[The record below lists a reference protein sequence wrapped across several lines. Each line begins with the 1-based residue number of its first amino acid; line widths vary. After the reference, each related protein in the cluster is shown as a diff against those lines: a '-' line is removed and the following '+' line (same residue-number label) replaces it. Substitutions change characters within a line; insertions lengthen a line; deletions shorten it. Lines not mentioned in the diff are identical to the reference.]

1 MKEPDAPHHETGTG
15 GDRLFEHSI
24 FPVCSPN
31 LLRSASPLRSPA
43 DILNHA
49 LIHVTWSGQGVTW
62 PDWTT
67 WMQAAGVE
75 RFELK
80 PGLHF
85 EDSAF
90 AIQAAIDGAGIALGD
105 MSLVTD
111 DLAAGRLVQP
121 FDLAI
126 NGPPMFA
133 YFLVT
138 PLEPATNSLVS
149 SFREWVLREAE
160 ATRSNDLDA
169 RVEVPRPPRAV
180 SYTHLDVYKRQAPPN
195 VRGRRGS

>member
-1 MKEPDAPHHETGTG
+1 
-15 GDRLFEHSI
+15 
-24 FPVCSPN
+24 
-31 LLRSASPLRSPA
+31 
-43 DILNHA
+43 
-49 LIHVTWSGQGVTW
+49 
-62 PDWTT
+62 
-67 WMQAAGVE
+67 MQAAGVE

-149 SFREWVLREAE
+149 SFREWVFAKRK
-160 ATRSNDLDA
+160 
-169 RVEVPRPPRAV
+169 RPGPMTWTPAWRFHV
-180 SYTHLDVYKRQAPPN
+180 LLEW
-195 VRGRRGS
+195 